1 MLTYRKHVETTAGKC
16 KKGLSVLKAMA
27 AKGIKQRHLF
37 QLYQSVVLSA
47 TDYGL
52 GLTTTAQT
60 NLLKLDRVQNEA
72 MPVIL
77 GTSKDYKFHARPF
90 SKSWGSCYTIAN
102 QTESGA
108 GQSILHCWQKSTQP
122 TSWSRERHRGMHTGT
137 GKVLVG
143 SSRGLNTASMPAD
156 RVQANQ
162 GVGKVPKPIPASLW
176 DTPVRKLGQTLS
188 RRPAGKT
195 ESEIKLIIQETAN
208 CKTS

>member
-72 MPVIL
+72 MPVIVPDKPIE
-77 GTSKDYKFHARPF
+77 TT
-90 SKSWGSCYTIAN
+90 GSC
-102 QTESGA
+102 
-108 GQSILHCWQKSTQP
+108 
-122 TSWSRERHRGMHTGT
+122 
-137 GKVLVG
+137 
-143 SSRGLNTASMPAD
+143 
-156 RVQANQ
+156 
-162 GVGKVPKPIPASLW
+162 
-176 DTPVRKLGQTLS
+176 
-188 RRPAGKT
+188 
-195 ESEIKLIIQETAN
+195 
-208 CKTS
+208 